1 MTIAEEILLVEEVKL
16 LARYLKTREQ
26 LEAELGGREPTREE
40 WAASLNIS
48 TEELAHQ
55 MIASARAQVFMY
67 CCSLGEVIIE
77 RGFCRGLGV

>member
-1 MTIAEEILLVEEVKL
+1 MAEEIVLVEEVKL

-48 TEELAHQ
+48 TEELAQQ
-55 MIASARAQVFMY
+55 MMASARAQVSTVPFARL
-67 CCSLGEVIIE
+67 CIELGFIS
-77 RGFCRGLGV
+77 RGWG